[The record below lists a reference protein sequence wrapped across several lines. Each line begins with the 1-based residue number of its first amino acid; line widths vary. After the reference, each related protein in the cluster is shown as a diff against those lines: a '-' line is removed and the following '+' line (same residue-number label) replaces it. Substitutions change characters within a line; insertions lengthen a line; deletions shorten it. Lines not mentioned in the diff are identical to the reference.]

1 MSEYELL
8 QLLEE
13 CGYEP
18 SDENLEILKE
28 GLANGELA
36 IVEEEVLTEGKDIAD
51 EKTEAQVVL
60 RGNENRFV
68 RRYIKRTYKR
78 KLKAL
83 KKKEK
88 AEKKRLK
95 AKTEEKP
102 EENSEETV
110 KTESL
115 VLYVPENIN
124 LDEGLTEYQLMQILD
139 ENNCTTNDEDVDLL
153 IEAIET
159 GKVLLETRVT
169 E

>member
-1 MSEYELL
+1 MNEYELL

-36 IVEEEVLTEGKDIAD
+36 IVEEEVLTEGKDISD
-51 EKTEAQVVL
+51 EKTEAKVVL
-60 RGNENRFV
+60 RGNENRYV
-68 RRYIKRTYKR
+68 RKYIKRTYKR

-88 AEKKRLK
+88 EEKKRLK
-95 AKTEEKP
+95 AKKEEKSK
-102 EENSEETV
+102 ESSEDTV

-115 VLYVPENIN
+115 VLYVPEDIN
-124 LDEGLTEYQLMQILD
+124 LNEDLNEYQLMQILD
-139 ENNCTTNDEDVDLL
+139 ENNCSTNDEDVVLL
-153 IEAIET
+153 REAIET
-159 GKVLLETRVT
+159 GKVLLETKVT